1 MCECLRMTTTTRVDS
16 VSRSDPKMDIRTSA
30 TKCVQG
36 NHKTTVSIAI
46 EHTHTLVYLLPD
58 RRLGSHLIKTMR
70 HCDLLERKRERAQR
84 QLFCCCDH
92 QQLGDML
99 RYTVACGTFFPYW
112 SYLLVLAVVVFSLS
126 FFSKAHR
133 WWSRLLL
140 LRHYCRFKL
149 FYQKTTEQ
157 CLAIAG
163 RHFRFFDACSHR
175 L

>member
-1 MCECLRMTTTTRVDS
+1 MMKNMLLLCMFLFSNVHTVRLEHAAAASVSDRVQSENFNNRLAFFYVLRVMCECLRMTTTTRVDS

-99 RYTVACGTFFPYW
+99 RYTVACGTFFPY
-112 SYLLVLAVVVFSLS
+112 
-126 FFSKAHR
+126 
-133 WWSRLLL
+133 
-140 LRHYCRFKL
+140 
-149 FYQKTTEQ
+149 
-157 CLAIAG
+157 
-163 RHFRFFDACSHR
+163 
-175 L
+175 